1 MVRKRRNKV
10 TMKEKREEVRGSS
23 CTQDPT
29 LTQFMMHWLFVNIIE
44 V

>member
-1 MVRKRRNKV
+1 
-10 TMKEKREEVRGSS
+10 MKEKREEVRGSS